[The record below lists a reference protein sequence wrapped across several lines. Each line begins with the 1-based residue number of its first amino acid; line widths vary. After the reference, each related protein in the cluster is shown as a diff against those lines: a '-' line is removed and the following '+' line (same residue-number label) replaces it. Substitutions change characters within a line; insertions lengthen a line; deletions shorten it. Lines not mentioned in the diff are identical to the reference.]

1 MVQNEKI
8 AQGFGCTH
16 VALIGGCSRILCGY
30 CSMEFKNPILIYEF
44 VFRPAII
51 QYGLWNQL
59 RIVLSQEFV
68 LCIFV
73 QDLLKTYRENTEKEP
88 WMQTT
93 STQNNV
99 IERLRPEL
107 NSRVNYPIMRAM
119 IDITVQCE
127 YDMSDPVLKYVYLG
141 LLFCL

>member
-1 MVQNEKI
+1 
-8 AQGFGCTH
+8 
-16 VALIGGCSRILCGY
+16 
-30 CSMEFKNPILIYEF
+30 MEFKNPILIYEF

-99 IERLRPEL
+99 IERFRPEL

-141 LLFCL
+141 FIILFVKMLRGI

>member
-1 MVQNEKI
+1 M
-8 AQGFGCTH
+8 
-16 VALIGGCSRILCGY
+16 LRGY
-30 CSMEFKNPILIYEF
+30 SSMEVKNPIFTCEF

-59 RIVLSQEFV
+59 RTVHSQELL

-73 QDLLKTYRENTEKEP
+73 EDLLKTYREITEKEP

-99 IERLRPEL
+99 MERFWPEL
-107 NSRVNYPIMRAM
+107 NSRINYPIMRAM
-119 IDITVQCE
+119 IDITVQYE
-127 YDMSDPVLKYVYLG
+127 YDMSDPVLKYCVSWFII
-141 LLFCL
+141 LFVKMEYENYQDH